1 MAILD
6 LFKRSAP
13 EKLVYVLTFSL
24 KYDMEFFSVPL
35 KKLQVQTEYALFRS
49 VNYFN

>member
-24 KYDMEFFSVPL
+24 KYDMDFFFSS
-35 KKLQVQTEYALFRS
+35 TEKITGA
-49 VNYFN
+49 N